1 MSDGFKLVESGK
13 GRAPRGF
20 RQGAR
25 QKTRRDEY
33 IAALGISE
41 AEQCLASLT
50 DEEVAFCCEMVGNGL
65 DKVRAYRTVFDLE
78 ETGKLDRTTYN
89 RIARIMQRDDV
100 RQLLRLGVQRRMG
113 EVMDNLDARLLETYV
128 QRAFYDVSDFHDA
141 DGTCLPLHLIP
152 EEKRCAIDK
161 IETRYYGK
169 DGDVR
174 SVNYILANRDQAL
187 KVLSEYMDNL
197 RPKSA
202 SALDITPTSSDNG
215 ETDGLADEMA
225 AMSDEELRAEL
236 RRMG

>member
-1 MSDGFKLVESGK
+1 MDGDFRIVEQK
-13 GRAPRGF
+13 KERAPRGS
-20 RQGAR
+20 RQVGR
-25 QKTRRDEY
+25 QKTRREEY

-78 ETGKLDRTTYN
+78 DEGKLDRTTYN
-89 RIARIMQRDDV
+89 RISRMIQRDDV

-128 QRAFYDVSDFHDA
+128 QRAFYDVSDFHDG
-141 DGTCLPLHLIP
+141 DGSCLPLNLIP

-202 SALDITPTSSDNG
+202 DTLDITPTASDNG

-225 AMSDEELRAEL
+225 AMSDDELRAEL
-236 RRMG
+236 RRLG